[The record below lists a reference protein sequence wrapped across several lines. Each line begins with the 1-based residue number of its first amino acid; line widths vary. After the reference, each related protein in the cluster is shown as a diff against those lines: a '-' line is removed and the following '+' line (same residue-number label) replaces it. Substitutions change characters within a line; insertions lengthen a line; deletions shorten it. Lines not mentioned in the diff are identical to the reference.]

1 METAHLMEIPSKTL
15 LMFFI
20 SFPSAFSIICLLT
33 LLLLENP
40 YTTAD
45 NWLLKEN
52 LPLSYREQVVQFIL
66 QNSGQSGSDFSL
78 DTSFHDPYTGCK

>member
-1 METAHLMEIPSKTL
+1 MEICSPLKKLRSSDI
-15 LMFFI
+15 FI
-20 SFPSAFSIICLLT
+20 SYPSTFSIFCLLT
-33 LLLLENP
+33 LLFPENP

-52 LPLSYREQVVQFIL
+52 MPLSYREQVVQFIL
-66 QNSGQSGSDFSL
+66 QNSGQNSSDFSL